1 MRPNT
6 VQSTLKPPVK
16 AEGSEYKPMP
26 DVKVKLTVAGV
37 EPKASGF
44 VRRAYK
50 PAILVSLFLIAL
62 ATRTYCLYNMPYFPE
77 DVPWIGGNPK
87 GLYCDEAYVWLRF
100 SENLFNRLP
109 LYQPPL
115 FLLFLNLSVRAFGSP
130 YAIRLPSAIA
140 SSFTAVLVYLVSM
153 RKFRSRGASV
163 ASSLYFIAMF
173 PAFIYNRMAFLENG
187 VALFLLASYYCLLA
201 YEGCR
206 KERWLYLSGLLA
218 VLAVL
223 CKINGV
229 VAPLF
234 LLAYSLHKGFFKK
247 ALKPV
252 VLVFAISA
260 VFPLTILLVTR
271 LDLPALI
278 LSRLDLAYMAMDYG
292 QWGIGKVGMETS
304 AWQFFI
310 INTMPSGFLTWF
322 LGYLRPEYWYIFAYF
337 TLAYLA
343 MKEHEKV
350 SDVILLIALFV
361 GLSLLASFGIGSY
374 YIIILQPFFAI
385 PVGYGL
391 TKMLRMQPHAAMM
404 FILFIYAPMAMTFNI
419 AVFGEG
425 VYPRIDFLIY
435 FLKLSLI
442 GAPLSSAFYLLT
454 KGRKVSQTRRMLI
467 RMLFNGAIIGL
478 FLTLL
483 FIGSYLTPAF
493 YPHYLSVG
501 RD

>member
-1 MRPNT
+1 MKT
-6 VQSTLKPPVK
+6 
-16 AEGSEYKPMP
+16 EGSEYKPVP

-37 EPKASGF
+37 ALKAPGF
-44 VRRAYK
+44 VKRVYK
-50 PAILVSLFLIAL
+50 PAILASLFLIAL
-62 ATRTYCLYNMPYFPE
+62 ATRTYRLYSMPYFPE
-77 DVPWIGGNPK
+77 GAPWMGGNPE

-100 SENLFNRLP
+100 SENLFNKLP

-130 YAIRLPSAIA
+130 YAVRLPSAIA
-140 SSFTAVLVYLVSM
+140 ASFTAALVYLVSM
-153 RKFRSRGASV
+153 RKFRSRGASI
-163 ASSLYFIAMF
+163 ASALYFIAMF

-187 VALFLLASYYCLLA
+187 VALFLLASYYCLLV
-201 YEGCR
+201 YEGCG

-218 VLAVL
+218 VLGVL

-234 LLAYSLHKGFFKK
+234 LLAYSLHKGFFRK
-247 ALKPV
+247 ALKPI
-252 VLVFAISA
+252 VLVFAMSA
-260 VFPLTILLVTR
+260 VFPLTALLVTR

-278 LSRLDLAYMAMDYG
+278 LSRLDPAYMAADYG
-292 QWGIGKVGMETS
+292 QWCMGVVGMETS

-322 LGYLRPEYWYIFAYF
+322 LGYLRPEYWYIFAYSAI
-337 TLAYLA
+337 AYLA
-343 MKEHEKV
+343 VKENEKV

-391 TKMLRMQPHAAMM
+391 TKMLRMQPHVAMM

-425 VYPRIDFLIY
+425 VYPRIDFLVY
-435 FLKLSLI
+435 LLKLSSI
-442 GAPLSSAFYLLT
+442 GVPLGSAFYLWVMDREASET
-454 KGRKVSQTRRMLI
+454 KGTLT

-483 FIGSYLTPAF
+483 LIGSYLTPAF
-493 YPHYLSVG
+493 YPHYLSVN

>member
-1 MRPNT
+1 MKT
-6 VQSTLKPPVK
+6 
-16 AEGSEYKPMP
+16 EGSECKPVL
-26 DVKVKLTVAGV
+26 DVKLKLTVAGV
-37 EPKASGF
+37 ALKPPGF
-44 VRRAYK
+44 VKRVYK
-50 PAILVSLFLIAL
+50 PAILASLFLIAL
-62 ATRTYCLYNMPYFPE
+62 ATRTYRLYSMPYFPE
-77 DVPWIGGNPK
+77 DVPWMGGNPE
-87 GLYCDEAYVWLRF
+87 GLYCDEVDPWLRF

-109 LYQPPL
+109 LYQPPF

-130 YAIRLPSAIA
+130 YAVRLPSAIA
-140 SSFTAVLVYLVSM
+140 ASFTAVFVYLVSM
-153 RKFRSRGASV
+153 RKFRSRSASI

-187 VALFLLASYYCLLA
+187 VALFLLASYYCLLI
-201 YEGCR
+201 YEDCK
-206 KERWLYLSGLLA
+206 KEKWLYLSGLLS
-218 VLAVL
+218 VLGVL
-223 CKINGV
+223 CKVNGV

-234 LLAYSLHKGFFKK
+234 LLAYSLHKGFFRKT
-247 ALKPV
+247 LKPI
-252 VLVFAISA
+252 VLVFALSA
-260 VFPLTILLVTR
+260 VFPLTALLVTR

-278 LSRLDLAYMAMDYG
+278 LSRLDPAYMAADYG
-292 QWGIGKVGMETS
+292 KWGIGMVGMETS

-337 TLAYLA
+337 ALAYLA
-343 MKEHEKV
+343 VKEYEKV
-350 SDVILLIALFV
+350 SDIILLIISFV
-361 GLSLLASFGIGSY
+361 ATCLLISWGIGSY
-374 YIIILQPFFAI
+374 YIIVVQPFFAI

-391 TKMLRMQPHAAMM
+391 TKMLRMQPHVAII
-404 FILFIYAPMAMTFNI
+404 FVLFIYAPMAMTFKI

-435 FLKLSLI
+435 FLKLSFI
-442 GAPLSSAFYLLT
+442 GIPLASAFYLLI
-454 KGRKVSQTRRMLI
+454 KGREASETRRMLI

-483 FIGSYLTPAF
+483 LIGSYLTPAF